1 VRPIASDGRIDGMDR
16 NLHEVF
22 KDIAEI
28 QPNSTLE
35 GRIFQ
40 AVAKEKDRA
49 VRRKLLVSRLGL
61 GASMAVFLAAVSVF
75 GDAVWQSEFWNLVS
89 LAFSDMWVVAQ
100 NWNEFAYSLMETFPT
115 VSVVAILAPVTVLLF
130 SFSVYLEAN
139 HKHKYI

>member
-1 VRPIASDGRIDGMDR
+1 M
-16 NLHEVF
+16 
-22 KDIAEI
+22 AEI
-28 QPNSTLE
+28 HPSSELE

-40 AVAKEKDRA
+40 AVAREKDRA

-61 GASMAVFLAAVSVF
+61 GFSMAVFLAAVFVF

>member
-1 VRPIASDGRIDGMDR
+1 MDR

-28 QPNSTLE
+28 EPTQGLE
-35 GRIFQ
+35 SRIFQ
-40 AVAKEKDRA
+40 AVAMEEDRA

-61 GASMAVFLAAVSVF
+61 GVSMAVFLAAVSVF
-75 GDAVWQSEFWNLVS
+75 GNAILQSEFWNLVS
-89 LAFSDMWVVAQ
+89 LVFSDMWVVAQ

-115 VSVVAILAPVTVLLF
+115 VSVAAILAPVMILLF